1 MKTKKK
7 NQNKIIKIAAALMI
21 LCLMTT
27 CAISATFAKYATTDS
42 TEDTARV
49 AKWGVVLSASG
60 TLFGKNYAANT
71 ATSNSDAIIA
81 ASASHSASTHS
92 VVAGAKAVAPGTKN
106 DVGVQL
112 KLTGTP
118 EVAYFVAASTTSGN
132 LKDIYLKAG
141 TYGVMVEAY
150 GLNAETNV
158 TTYYVEKD
166 DGSYTLAT
174 EAYAAG
180 TTYYKLLDK
189 VVLGADYYPVVWSLS
204 KNNTPLGDSNG
215 TYTTTESLANAIM
228 SDVNGTTT
236 TTTGEGNE
244 AVTTTTINPKR
255 DYDANHALNDTY
267 QITWAWGFENGENNN
282 KADTILGNIGYTT
295 VVELGEDGT
304 SYSAISADSYS
315 LNVAFNITISAEQID

>member
-7 NQNKIIKIAAALMI
+7 NQNKIIKIASALMI

-60 TLFGKNYAANT
+60 TLFGKNYAANG
-71 ATSNSDAIIA
+71 ATGSNAIIA
-81 ASASHSASTHS
+81 LGTSQAASTHS

-106 DVGVQL
+106 DVGVEL

-118 EVAYFVAASTTSGN
+118 EVAFSVAASTTSN
-132 LKDIYLKAG
+132 DLKDIYLKAG
-141 TYGVMVEAY
+141 TYGVMVVAY
-150 GLNAETNV
+150 GLNAETDI
-158 TTYYVEKD
+158 TQYYVLGN
-166 DGSYTLAT
+166 DGSYTLVT
-174 EAYAAG
+174 GSYVAG
-180 TTYYKLLDK
+180 TTYYKLLDY
-189 VVLGADYYPVVWSLS
+189 VELEDDYYPVVWSLS
-204 KNNTPLGDSNG
+204 KNGAAA
-215 TYTTTESLANAIM
+215 TEHNNVTALTDAIM
-228 SDVNGTTT
+228 SYVNGTTT
-236 TTTGEGNE
+236 TTTGEGDE

-267 QITWAWGFENGENNN
+267 KITWAWEFNNGNDG
-282 KADTILGNIGYTT
+282 ADTILGNIGYTT

-304 SYSAISADSYS
+304 TYSAISADSYS
-315 LNVAFNITISAEQID
+315 LNVAFNITIIAEQID

>member
-42 TEDTARV
+42 TADTARV

-118 EVAYFVAASTTSGN
+118 EVAYSVAASTTSSA
-132 LKDIYLKAG
+132 LEDIYLKAG
-141 TYGVMVEAY
+141 TYGVMVVAY
-150 GLNAETNV
+150 GLNAATDITQYYVLEGTSYKPATGSYVAGTDYYQLLDYVNV
-158 TTYYVEKD
+158 TT
-166 DGSYTLAT
+166 
-174 EAYAAG
+174 
-180 TTYYKLLDK
+180 
-189 VVLGADYYPVVWSLS
+189 DYYPVVWTL
-204 KNNTPLGDSNG
+204 KTGNADAFEDGGTPIET
-215 TYTTTESLANAIM
+215 TYANVTELTNAM
-228 SDVNGTTT
+228 KDYVNGD
-236 TTTGEGNE
+236 GETSKEYKANE
-244 AVTTTTINPKR
+244 ILDQMLVA
-255 DYDANHALNDTY
+255 
-267 QITWAWGFENGENNN
+267 TWAWEYENDTDTDAD
-282 KADTILGNIGYTT
+282 KKDTILGNIGYTT
-295 VVELGEDGT
+295 VVQLSGSDYIEIQEDRYNLEVG
-304 SYSAISADSYS
+304 
-315 LNVAFNITISAEQID
+315 FNITISAEQID

>member
-7 NQNKIIKIAAALMI
+7 NQNKIIKIASALMI

-81 ASASHSASTHS
+81 ALTSHSASTHS
-92 VVAGAKAVAPGTKN
+92 VVANDKVVAPGTKN

-112 KLTGTP
+112 KLNGKP
-118 EVAYFVAASTTSGN
+118 EVAYSVAASTTPDD
-132 LKDIYLKAG
+132 LKDIYLEAG
-141 TYGVMVEAY
+141 TYGVMVVAY
-150 GLNAETNV
+150 GLNAETDI
-158 TTYYVEKD
+158 TQYYVLE
-166 DGSYTLAT
+166 GTSYKPAT
-174 EAYAAG
+174 GEYDASKI
-180 TTYYKLLDK
+180 YYKLLDK

-204 KNNTPLGDSNG
+204 KNNEAA
-215 TYTTTESLANAIM
+215 TEYNNVTALTDAIRT
-228 SDVNGTTT
+228 DVNGTTT
-236 TTTGEGNE
+236 TGEGND
-244 AVTTTTINPKR
+244 AVTTINSKR
-255 DYDANHALNDTY
+255 DYDANHELNDTY
-267 QITWAWGFENGENNN
+267 KITWAWGFENGENNN

-315 LNVAFNITISAEQID
+315 LNVAFNITISAAQID

>member
-81 ASASHSASTHS
+81 ALTSHSASTHS
-92 VVAGAKAVAPGTKN
+92 VVANDKVVAPGTKN

-118 EVAYFVAASTTSGN
+118 EVAFSVAASTTSN
-132 LKDIYLKAG
+132 DLKDIYLKAG
-141 TYGVMVEAY
+141 TYGVMVVAY
-150 GLNAETNV
+150 GLNAETIVENV
-158 TTYYVEKD
+158 YYVLNN
-166 DGSYTLAT
+166 GSYTLAT
-174 EAYAAG
+174 GDYDAN

-204 KNNTPLGDSNG
+204 KNNAAA
-215 TYTTTESLANAIM
+215 TEYNNVTALTDAIM
-228 SDVNGTTT
+228 SYVNGTTT

-244 AVTTTTINPKR
+244 AVNTTTINPKR
-255 DYDANHALNDTY
+255 DYDANHELNDTY
-267 QITWAWGFENGENNN
+267 EITWAWVFENGENNN
-282 KADTILGNIGYTT
+282 KADTILGNIDHTT

-304 SYSAISADSYS
+304 TYSDISNDSYS
-315 LNVAFNITISAEQID
+315 LNVAFNITISAAQID